1 MDGEKLK
8 KRLIIKNI
16 QNKIYNNQNIKDQ
29 IWYH

>member
-29 IWYH
+29 I